1 MASGFSLKNK
11 FFEVSSA
18 CISAIFFKILI
29 QNKQRIVKQPKQG
42 QHQRHTND
50 KKNCYQFWLN
60 CSHIYNLLFVFL
72 NQLLKEL
79 QKQQS
84 FTVGIILCISKISNM
99 YKNYIYK

>member
-29 QNKQRIVKQPKQG
+29 QNKQRIVKQPKRG

-50 KKNCYQFWLN
+50 KKIATNFD
-60 CSHIYNLLFVFL
+60 
-72 NQLLKEL
+72 
-79 QKQQS
+79 
-84 FTVGIILCISKISNM
+84 
-99 YKNYIYK
+99 